1 MNAMTRDE
9 MKKYIKEKGY
19 PIKVIASMPD
29 ELIREMIVAQETEA
43 PEEPEEVRDTE
54 EEEEIPAAEPIR
66 REPVKVKDDLPWEK
80 EEKEKP
86 AEEVEDAAEKRRK
99 MQERLAKLKRK

>member
-43 PEEPEEVRDTE
+43 PEEPVE
-54 EEEEIPAAEPIR
+54 
-66 REPVKVKDDLPWEK
+66 VKDDLPWEE